1 MAYDLLSAPGVLA
14 RHADDCPARDGGR
27 CTCGPIGYRAS
38 EEGRPIGPLM
48 ETSGEALRWR
58 REQYASLEDAERDE
72 LVTAAIADFLDEA
85 TTGGVLTPDGR
96 RYTGTERRALR
107 QALTREVIPALGDRP
122 LRELRARHVQEL
134 LRDLRDRL
142 PASQVADVED
152 ALRSFLEYALDRGLI
167 DLDPFPPPAASN
179 GHHAPEK
186 AMVPDEA
193 IWLILKVATVVFVL
207 IALIL
212 VAESV

>member
-122 LRELRARHVQEL
+122 PRGRRA
-134 LRDLRDRL
+134 
-142 PASQVADVED
+142 PAGCPRRGRPAGCGSCAP
-152 ALRSFLEYALDRGLI
+152 AMSRSCCATCATACRRRRSRTSRMPCG
-167 DLDPFPPPAASN
+167 AS
-179 GHHAPEK
+179 
-186 AMVPDEA
+186 
-193 IWLILKVATVVFVL
+193 
-207 IALIL
+207 
-212 VAESV
+212 